1 MNIASQSA
9 SSEKFQHGLAQLGIE
24 LSKESQA
31 KLLDYLALLHK
42 WNKIYNLTAI
52 RDPQQMVSNHL
63 LDSLATLP
71 YLWKGRWLDVGCGA
85 GLPGLVLAVA
95 RPDWQVVL
103 LDSNSKKTGF
113 VQQAIIELDLQNAS
127 VHCARVE
134 QWQPPAWPDGAKG
147 FDGIISRAFTDLGDF
162 LRVTRHL
169 MAEQGCW
176 AAMKGAPEQELAGI
190 PEGCRIERI
199 IPLQVPGLDA
209 ARSLVIAACKGR
221 GSEAK

>member
-1 MNIASQSA
+1 MSTNNLSGL
-9 SSEKFQHGLAQLGIE
+9 SEKLQHGIAQLEIE
-24 LSKESQA
+24 LSMETQV
-31 KLLDYLALLHK
+31 KLFDYLVLLHK
-42 WNKIYNLTAI
+42 WNKVYNLTAI

-63 LDSLATLP
+63 LDSLAILP

-95 RPDWQVVL
+95 RPDWQFVL

-113 VQQAIIELDLQNAS
+113 VQQAIIELGLQNAS
-127 VHCARVE
+127 VYCARVE
-134 QWQPPAWPDGAKG
+134 QWQPHARPEGVKR

-169 MAEQGCW
+169 IAEQGRW

-190 PEGCRIERI
+190 PEGCRIERV
-199 IPLQVPGLDA
+199 IPLRVPGLDA
-209 ARSLVIAACKGR
+209 ARSLVIAACKSR